1 MRSVVRVFATL
12 LVAAPLLLPAQG
24 APVSNN
30 EWEVPWGASGRPRDP
45 HVAPDGNVF
54 FVGQTGNY
62 IARLDPRSG
71 QFTRFEIDSGTNPHN
86 LIVDPAGQI
95 WYAGNRNGMI
105 GKLDPATRQITRY
118 PMPDPTVRDPHT
130 LIFDQKGDIWFT
142 AQQSNAVGHLEVKTG
157 KIRLVKTGDRTRPY
171 GIVINSKGIPWFN
184 LFGTDKIATIDPAT
198 MEVKSFSLPNERSRG
213 RRIALTS
220 DDVVWYVDY
229 TRGFLGRLDPKD
241 GVITEMPMPGGPAS
255 LPYGMATDD
264 KDRLWFAETGTK
276 PNRLIG
282 YDPKTKQFFGA
293 TPIGREDNNTIRHM
307 YFDKKTGLLW
317 FGTDQGTIGRAE
329 VSKARVAM

>member
-1 MRSVVRVFATL
+1 MRSFVRFVASL
-12 LVAAPLLLPAQG
+12 LVAAPVLLPAQG

-45 HVAPDGNVF
+45 YVAPDGNVF

-62 IARLDPRSG
+62 IARLDPKSG

-86 LIVDPAGQI
+86 LIVDRAGQI

-118 PMPDPTVRDPHT
+118 PMPDPTVQDPHT
-130 LIFDQKGDIWFT
+130 LIFDEKGDIWFT
-142 AQQSNAVGHLEVKTG
+142 AQQSGAVGHLEVKTG
-157 KIRLVKTGDRTRPY
+157 KIRLVKTGANTRPY

-198 MEVKSFSLPNERSRG
+198 MEVKTFTLPNERSRG

-220 DDVVWYVDY
+220 DDIVWYVDY

-241 GVITEMPMPGGPAS
+241 GAITEMPMPGGPAS

>member
-1 MRSVVRVFATL
+1 MRIATR
-12 LVAAPLLLPAQG
+12 LLLAFFVTLPSLGVAQG
-24 APVSNN
+24 APVANN

-45 HVAPDGNVF
+45 YVAPDGNVF
-54 FVGQTGNY
+54 FVGQSGNY

-71 QFTRFEIDSGTNPHN
+71 EFTRYEIDPGTNPHN
-86 LIVDPAGQI
+86 LIIDANGLV
-95 WYAGNRNGMI
+95 WYSGNRNGMI
-105 GKLDPATRQITRY
+105 GSLDPVTKKITRY
-118 PMPDPTVRDPHT
+118 PMPDPAIRDPHT
-130 LIFDQKGDIWFT
+130 LVFDQKGDIWFT
-142 AQQSNAVGHLEVKTG
+142 AQQAGAVGHLEVKTG
-157 KIRLVKTGDRTRPY
+157 KIRIAMTGQNTRPY

-184 LFGTDKIATIDPAT
+184 LFGTDKLASIDPAT
-198 MEVKSFSLPNERSRG
+198 MALKTYALPNDRARG

-220 DDVVWYVDY
+220 DDVVWYVGY
-229 TRGFLGRLDPKD
+229 TRGFLGRLDPKE
-241 GVITEMPMPGGPAS
+241 GVVTEVPMPGGGAS

-264 KDRLWFAETGTK
+264 KDRLWFVESGTK

-293 TPIGREDNNTIRHM
+293 TPIGRDDNNTVRHM

-317 FGTDQGTIGRAE
+317 YGTDQGTIGRAE

>member
-1 MRSVVRVFATL
+1 MRAVIRVVSTL
-12 LVAAPLLLPAQG
+12 TALLPSLVVAQG
-24 APVSNN
+24 APVANN
-30 EWEVPWGASGRPRDP
+30 EWEVPWGAEGRPRDP
-45 HVAPDGNVF
+45 YVAPDGNVF
-54 FVGQTGNY
+54 FVGQRGNY
-62 IARLDPRSG
+62 VAKLDPRTG
-71 QFTRFEIDSGTNPHN
+71 QFTRYEIDPGTNPHN
-86 LIVDPAGQI
+86 LIVDAAGQV

-105 GKLDPATRQITRY
+105 GRLNPETRAITRY
-118 PMPDPTVRDPHT
+118 PMPDSTVRDPHT
-130 LIFDQKGDIWFT
+130 LIFDAQGNIWFT
-142 AQQSNAVGHLEVKTG
+142 AQNSNAVGHLDVKTG
-157 KIRLVKTGDRTRPY
+157 AIRLAKTGQNTRPY
-171 GIVINSKGIPWFN
+171 GIVINSRGVPWFN

-198 MEVKSFSLPNERSRG
+198 MEVKTYDLPNDRARG

-241 GVITEMPMPGGPAS
+241 GVITEMPMPGGGAS

-264 KDRLWFAETGTK
+264 KDRLWFVESGTK

-317 FGTDQGTIGRAE
+317 FGTDQGTIGRAD